1 MELTHR
7 LIQQMSAHEEG
18 VQNGLYH
25 IIVSFEIGKTGQLRP
40 YEGDKPASASYS
52 SEPIQI
58 SKGET
63 IRLKS
68 NGNYVIGSGNGYDE
82 WYMCN
87 IIAISDNDGVYEYTA
102 ESDTWI
108 TIIANELS
116 VFLGMKVDKR
126 WHEYTQIDEPIGFDG
141 LTTQL
146 QRHDFHGIGAESSVD
161 TLEFYGRAAWIIKD
175 AFQTD
180 IDTEIIYEV
189 IAGEEEIFKGAVDLS
204 TYKELQGDYQS
215 VSCRVGEIG
224 AKTTFNNRVETEID
238 LDDPKTVDG
247 VEIEKAEWLNLHI
260 PLKHLLYT
268 NTSKQDKEST
278 ISTSGGYNPRPETGV
293 YVGTKAPYIF
303 LPIGEVTNNEF
314 GKFGV
319 VNPYSTD
326 DLSNVDSQYM
336 ANEDHIDTYGPD
348 TIAEIEIKLKATIE
362 RRDGGWASSANTNIR
377 WHLEARD
384 TEGHVAKG
392 GEQSIPASN
401 FNDEGA
407 TFDLSCEL
415 NAALMAGGGIQYYL
429 VFDFDMPS
437 GATSRYFWSHI
448 TIHKGSYVKMKMY
461 DNIEEKEQV
470 NADMLLVQDALSTVI
485 KSISENELDLRSE
498 WYANTLRPG
507 GGALKALTNGYKI
520 RGLFTDE
527 DNKRNMPMSFKAL
540 IQSLDAIDCIG
551 WGFSNEDGRTCVRV
565 ERWDWFYKDNIILE
579 LDNAAELNIEVD
591 TNRITTELQIGYK
604 KYATQDQ
611 YNSIDS
617 PHGTRTFVNG
627 IKAMSNS
634 ISKECEFVAD
644 NYAIEETRRAK
655 TNVNETEETS
665 YDESIFVFELQKD
678 VVDETSESTYQ
689 IAHSAT
695 GATNAGRGEEL
706 INAKITPRHMA
717 ARWRESL
724 FTANNSTPLRFTT
737 GEINYRAEF
746 GVVPEV
752 DYDGRVWSYTLRTF
766 ATTDPQTENDDI
778 QYTPAMLRAEK
789 ITFSYPL
796 TIGQYK
802 KIKANPYGII
812 RVNGIDGWIQD
823 FKYSFAE
830 GMAEFTLI
838 AKR

>member
-7 LIQQMSAHEEG
+7 LKY
-18 VQNGLYH
+18 NN
-25 IIVSFEIGKTGQLRP
+25 TT
-40 YEGDKPASASYS
+40 
-52 SEPIQI
+52 
-58 SKGET
+58 T
-63 IRLKS
+63 I
-68 NGNYVIGSGNGYDE
+68 
-82 WYMCN
+82 
-87 IIAISDNDGVYEYTA
+87 
-102 ESDTWI
+102 
-108 TIIANELS
+108 
-116 VFLGMKVDKR
+116 
-126 WHEYTQIDEPIGFDG
+126 IDEPIGFDG
-141 LTTQL
+141 LTIQL
-146 QRHDFHGIGAESSVD
+146 QRHDYHGVGAESSVD

-384 TEGHVAKG
+384 TDGHVAKG
-392 GEQSIPASN
+392 DEQSIPASN

-437 GATSRYFWSHI
+437 GATSRNFWSHI

-551 WGFSNEDGRTCVRV
+551 WGFSNEDGGTCVRV

>member
-7 LIQQMSAHEEG
+7 LKY
-18 VQNGLYH
+18 NN
-25 IIVSFEIGKTGQLRP
+25 TT
-40 YEGDKPASASYS
+40 
-52 SEPIQI
+52 
-58 SKGET
+58 T
-63 IRLKS
+63 I
-68 NGNYVIGSGNGYDE
+68 
-82 WYMCN
+82 
-87 IIAISDNDGVYEYTA
+87 
-102 ESDTWI
+102 
-108 TIIANELS
+108 
-116 VFLGMKVDKR
+116 
-126 WHEYTQIDEPIGFDG
+126 IDEPIGFDG
-141 LTTQL
+141 LTIQL
-146 QRHDFHGIGAESSVD
+146 QRHDYHGVGAESSVD

-238 LDDPKTVDG
+238 LDEPKTVDG
-247 VEIEKAEWLNLHI
+247 VGIEKAEWLNLHI

-268 NTSKQDKEST
+268 NIVRQKIDELFERIPGGTS
-278 ISTSGGYNPRPETGV
+278 TGTTENV
-293 YVGTKAPYIF
+293 PYAVPSNRYIHVP
-303 LPIGEVTNNEF
+303 LNGDYNNEF
-314 GKFGV
+314 SNFADEAGPLETASIDYITAQYSSTEEHSQKFGENTV
-319 VNPYSTD
+319 ANIDFTL
-326 DLSNVDSQYM
+326 DLDVFV
-336 ANEDHIDTYGPD
+336 YGY
-348 TIAEIEIKLKATIE
+348 IAENETIYFQLVAQEENGNTIE
-362 RRDGGWASSANTNIR
+362 SEPMWLQRDVVEKWLNVKCKLTGTLSATNSIKFYIKIHTSHNT
-377 WHLEARD
+377 AYFQFK
-384 TEGHVAKG
+384 VKKG
-392 GEQSIPASN
+392 TYI
-401 FNDEGA
+401 
-407 TFDLSCEL
+407 
-415 NAALMAGGGIQYYL
+415 
-429 VFDFDMPS
+429 
-437 GATSRYFWSHI
+437 
-448 TIHKGSYVKMKMY
+448 KMKMY
-461 DNIEEKEQV
+461 DNLEEKEQV

-551 WGFSNEDGRTCVRV
+551 WGFSNEDGGTCVRV